1 MNQKIDFYAGC
12 SQTSKLYADAGNLRA
27 FKALIAAEY
36 NNVDINVSEF
46 DLANLPISFVEKSPH
61 SSTLIFCLLD
71 LFSPF
76 PFSFFLSVGVREASL
91 SHIAGFLNEFIVLK
105 LAISNLISL

>member
-36 NNVDINVSEF
+36 NNVDIDVPEF
-46 DLANLPISFVEKSPH
+46 DLGKCI
-61 SSTLIFCLLD
+61 I
-71 LFSPF
+71 
-76 PFSFFLSVGVREASL
+76 
-91 SHIAGFLNEFIVLK
+91 
-105 LAISNLISL
+105 